1 MKILLVVN
9 PISGG
14 VDKKPFIKRAEEIC
28 RNYGIDYKIFQTT
41 GNNDQAHLQKVI
53 KKYQPD
59 KVASIGGDG
68 TTMFT
73 GISLMQYNIPMG
85 IVAMG
90 SANGMAVELSVNPD
104 PESAFLDIIM
114 SELFA
119 KLDLVLINNSYY
131 CMHIGD
137 VGVNAQIVN
146 AYSNDPNRGMVT
158 YAKYL
163 YEMVTK
169 ATPFLVSVTANDENV
184 SDEYYSIAICNA
196 RRYGTGV
203 PLNLEGSPFDGKFEL
218 VMVKKMDAASLIR
231 AGLTKFDEKF
241 YDNQNSTII
250 STDQAF
256 VEFDKPRLLQLDG
269 EVTGYFKKLEIEIVR
284 GAITIITH
292 RGNEYINKNP

>member
-14 VDKKPFIKRAEEIC
+14 IDKKPFIKRAEEIC
-28 RNYGIDYKIFQTT
+28 LNYGIDYKIFQTS
-41 GNNDQAHLQKVI
+41 GNNDQSRLEKVI
-53 KKYQPD
+53 KKYHPD

-73 GISLMQYNIPMG
+73 GISLRQFKIPMG
-85 IVAMG
+85 IVPMG

-104 PESAFLDIIM
+104 PENAFSDIIM
-114 SELFA
+114 SELYA

-146 AYSNDPNRGMVT
+146 AYSKDPNRGMVT

-169 ATPFLVSVTANDENV
+169 ATPFTITIAANNKNV
-184 SDEYYSIAICNA
+184 NDKYYSIAICNA
-196 RRYGTGV
+196 RKYGTGV

-241 YDNQNSTII
+241 YDDQNSTII
-250 STDQAF
+250 STDRAS

-269 EVTGYFKKLEIEIVR
+269 EVIGKYKKLEIEIVR

-292 RGNEYINKNP
+292 RGNEYIN